1 MIHPINA
8 TAERPSRAVPVGMH
22 EIPVGMHRR
31 LAHVRPGLTP
41 LAVRAEHL
49 QLVSVAL
56 TQAGVEHFVV
66 PGTEDTSSAIG
77 VRDTHRGRVA
87 QTLRSLF
94 GRSPGYIQRRVPV
107 QRTSEL
113 LHPGAR
119 ESSWQG
125 LETVDVLRAIWFQA
139 DPSGELVYG
148 TEYGCDIEFWR
159 EEEGRLLP
167 PRINRG
173 ASFLPVEG
181 EMTLVS
187 PHRFSR
193 LAPPLRTEPVPKQR
207 RWSRKPEATGLP
219 TRREFVCTGP
229 DEITFPIDVVYT
241 WVDSDDPAWQRR
253 RAEAS
258 GDVFH
263 EESASA
269 GRYINR
275 DELLYSMR
283 SLHMY
288 APWVRHIYLVT
299 DDQVPHWLDETAEG
313 ITVVS
318 HREIFRE
325 TDRLP
330 VFNSHAIS
338 AQLHRVPGLSEHFI
352 HFNDDV
358 FVGRP
363 ITPHEFFL
371 PNGASK
377 YYPDTVRIP
386 MGPVRPDDLPHEV
399 ARKNVRALLEG
410 RFGRTIIDAMKHT
423 PVPLRRSVLEEMERE
438 FAEVFRATAA
448 ARFRSRTDIDVG
460 TCMYPYYSYF
470 TERGVPDTIPYA
482 YLHLSMVQLSK
493 KLDRLL
499 KRRDA
504 AVFCV
509 NDSFSTEDDVADQE
523 ALIHPFFEAYFPLP
537 SPYEKTATR

>member
-8 TAERPSRAVPVGMH
+8 TVERAQRALPPGLH
-22 EIPVGMHRR
+22 EVPVGMHRR
-31 LAHVRPGLTP
+31 LAHVQPGLTP
-41 LAVRAEHL
+41 LAVRAQHL
-49 QLVSVAL
+49 SLVSTAL

-77 VRDTHRGRVA
+77 VRDEQRGRVA
-87 QTLRSLF
+87 QALRSLF
-94 GRSPGYIQRRVPV
+94 SRSPGYIQRKVPV
-107 QRTSEL
+107 LRTGEPLQLGS
-113 LHPGAR
+113 R
-119 ESSWQG
+119 EASWQG
-125 LETVDVLRAIWFQA
+125 LETVDVLRAVWFQA
-139 DPSGELVYG
+139 DPSGHLVYG

-159 EEEGRLLP
+159 EEDGRLLP

-173 ASFLPVEG
+173 ASYLPVHG

-193 LAPPLRTEPVPKQR
+193 LAPPQTDAPQNQR
-207 RWSRKPEATGLP
+207 RWGRKPQRSGLP
-219 TRREFVCTGP
+219 TRQEFVCTGA

-288 APWVRHIYLVT
+288 APWVRHIFLVT
-299 DDQVPHWLDETAEG
+299 DDQVPHWLNSEGEG

-325 TDRLP
+325 TSRLP

-377 YYPDTVRIP
+377 HYPDTVRIP
-386 MGPVRPDDLPHEV
+386 MGPILPEDLPHEV

-410 RFGRTIIDAMKHT
+410 RFGRTIID
-423 PVPLRRSVLEEMERE
+423 
-438 FAEVFRATAA
+438 
-448 ARFRSRTDIDVG
+448 
-460 TCMYPYYSYF
+460 
-470 TERGVPDTIPYA
+470 
-482 YLHLSMVQLSK
+482 
-493 KLDRLL
+493 
-499 KRRDA
+499 
-504 AVFCV
+504 
-509 NDSFSTEDDVADQE
+509 
-523 ALIHPFFEAYFPLP
+523 
-537 SPYEKTATR
+537 